1 MIREKETAKGG
12 QNMLSQEEV
21 LEVFSRT
28 GVLLEGHFR
37 LTSGLHAAK
46 YLQCAKLLQ
55 YPQEAAP
62 LCEQLA
68 SYFKDAGA
76 TVVAGPAT
84 GGIILAYE
92 VARALGVRNIF
103 GERENGVMTFR
114 RGFQLS
120 PEDKVLVLEDVVTPG
135 GSVKELIEAVKKA
148 GATVVGVASLVNRSG
163 GKADFGVPF
172 QSLVYLDIQTYQP
185 EDCPMCKAGSEA
197 IKPGSRQL

>member
-1 MIREKETAKGG
+1 MFT
-12 QNMLSQEEV
+12 QEQV
-21 LEVFSRT
+21 LEIFART

-46 YLQCAKLLQ
+46 YLQCAQLLQ
-55 YPQEAAP
+55 YPHEAGP

-92 VARALGVRNIF
+92 VAKALGVKNIF

-114 RGFQLS
+114 RGFKVE
-120 PEDKVLVLEDVVTPG
+120 PTDKVLVLEDVVTTG
-135 GSVKELIEAVKKA
+135 GSVKELIACVKEA
-148 GATVVGVASLVNRSG
+148 GAEGVGVASLVNRSG
-163 GKADFGVPF
+163 GRVDFGVPF
-172 QSLVYLDIQTYQP
+172 KSLVNLDITTYQP
-185 EDCPMCKAGSEA
+185 EDCPMCKEGSVA
-197 IKPGSRQL
+197 YKPGSRQV

>member
-1 MIREKETAKGG
+1 MYT
-12 QNMLSQEEV
+12 QEQV
-21 LEVFSRT
+21 LEIFART

-46 YLQCAKLLQ
+46 YLQCAQLLQ
-55 YPQEAAP
+55 YPHEAGP

-92 VARALGVRNIF
+92 VAKALGVKNIF

-114 RGFQLS
+114 RGFKLE
-120 PEDKVLVLEDVVTPG
+120 PTDKVLVLEDVVTTG
-135 GSVKELIEAVKKA
+135 GSVKELIACVKEA
-148 GATVVGVASLVNRSG
+148 GAEVVGVASLVNRSG
-163 GKADFGVPF
+163 GRVDFGVPF
-172 QSLVYLDIQTYQP
+172 KSLVNLDITTYQP
-185 EDCPMCKAGSEA
+185 DECPMCKEGSVA
-197 IKPGSRQL
+197 YKPGSRQV

>member
-1 MIREKETAKGG
+1 MFT
-12 QNMLSQEEV
+12 QEQV
-21 LEVFSRT
+21 LEIFART

-46 YLQCAKLLQ
+46 YLQCAQLLQ
-55 YPQEAAP
+55 YPHEAGP

-92 VARALGVRNIF
+92 VAKALGVKNIF

-114 RGFQLS
+114 RGFKFE
-120 PEDKVLVLEDVVTPG
+120 PTDKVLVLEDVVTTG
-135 GSVKELIEAVKKA
+135 GSVKELIACVKEA
-148 GATVVGVASLVNRSG
+148 GAEVVGVASLVNRSG
-163 GKADFGVPF
+163 GRVDFGVPF
-172 QSLVYLDIQTYQP
+172 KSLVNLDITTYQP
-185 EDCPMCKAGSEA
+185 EDCPMCKEGSVA
-197 IKPGSRQL
+197 YKPGSRQV

>member
-1 MIREKETAKGG
+1 MFT
-12 QNMLSQEEV
+12 QEQV
-21 LEVFSRT
+21 LEIFART

-46 YLQCAKLLQ
+46 YLQCAQLLQ
-55 YPQEAAP
+55 YPHEAGP

-92 VARALGVRNIF
+92 VAKALGVKNIF

-114 RGFQLS
+114 RGFKV
-120 PEDKVLVLEDVVTPG
+120 ETTDKVLVLEDVVTTG
-135 GSVKELIEAVKKA
+135 GSVKELIACVKEA
-148 GATVVGVASLVNRSG
+148 GAEVVGVASLVNRSG
-163 GKADFGVPF
+163 GRVDFGVPF
-172 QSLVYLDIQTYQP
+172 KSLVNLDITTYQP
-185 EDCPMCKAGSEA
+185 EDCPMCKEGSVA
-197 IKPGSRQL
+197 YKPGSRQV

>member
-1 MIREKETAKGG
+1 MYT
-12 QNMLSQEEV
+12 QEQV
-21 LEVFSRT
+21 LEIFART

-46 YLQCAKLLQ
+46 YLQCAQLLQ
-55 YPQEAAP
+55 YPHEAGP

-92 VARALGVRNIF
+92 VAKALGVKNIF

-114 RGFQLS
+114 RGFKLE
-120 PEDKVLVLEDVVTPG
+120 PTDKVLVLEDVVTTG
-135 GSVKELIEAVKKA
+135 GSVKELIACVKEA
-148 GATVVGVASLVNRSG
+148 GAEVVGVASLVNRSG
-163 GKADFGVPF
+163 GRVDFGVPF
-172 QSLVYLDIQTYQP
+172 KSLVNLDITTYQP
-185 EDCPMCKAGSEA
+185 EECQMCKEGSVA
-197 IKPGSRQL
+197 YKPGSRQV

>member
-1 MIREKETAKGG
+1 MMTNE
-12 QNMLSQEEV
+12 QV
-21 LEVFSRT
+21 LEIFART

-46 YLQCAKLLQ
+46 YLQCAQLLQ
-55 YPQEAAP
+55 YPHEAGP

-92 VARALGVRNIF
+92 VAKALGVKNIF

-114 RGFQLS
+114 RGFKLE
-120 PEDKVLVLEDVVTPG
+120 PTDKVLVLEDVVTTG
-135 GSVKELIEAVKKA
+135 GSVKELIACVKEA
-148 GATVVGVASLVNRSG
+148 GAEVVGVASLVNRSG
-163 GKADFGVPF
+163 GRVDFGVPF
-172 QSLVYLDIQTYQP
+172 KSLVNLDITTYQP
-185 EDCPMCKAGSEA
+185 EECPMCKEGSVA
-197 IKPGSRQL
+197 YKPGSRQV

>member
-1 MIREKETAKGG
+1 MYT
-12 QNMLSQEEV
+12 QEQV
-21 LEVFSRT
+21 LEIFART

-46 YLQCAKLLQ
+46 YLQCAQLLQ
-55 YPQEAAP
+55 YPHEAGP

-92 VARALGVRNIF
+92 VAKALGVKNIF

-114 RGFQLS
+114 RGFKLE
-120 PEDKVLVLEDVVTPG
+120 PTDKVRSEEHT
-135 GSVKELIEAVKKA
+135 SEL
-148 GATVVGVASLVNRSG
+148 
-163 GKADFGVPF
+163 
-172 QSLVYLDIQTYQP
+172 QSQ
-185 EDCPMCKAGSEA
+185 
-197 IKPGSRQL
+197 R

>member
-1 MIREKETAKGG
+1 MYT
-12 QNMLSQEEV
+12 QEQV
-21 LEVFSRT
+21 LEIFART

-46 YLQCAKLLQ
+46 YLQCAQLLQ
-55 YPQEAAP
+55 YPHEAGP

-92 VARALGVRNIF
+92 VAKALGVKNFF

-114 RGFQLS
+114 RGFKLE
-120 PEDKVLVLEDVVTPG
+120 PTDKVLVLEDVVTTG
-135 GSVKELIEAVKKA
+135 GSVKELIACVKEA
-148 GATVVGVASLVNRSG
+148 GAEVVGVASLVNRSG
-163 GKADFGVPF
+163 GRVDFGVPF
-172 QSLVYLDIQTYQP
+172 KSLVNLDITTYQP
-185 EDCPMCKAGSEA
+185 EECPMCKEGSVA
-197 IKPGSRQL
+197 YKPGSRQV

>member
-1 MIREKETAKGG
+1 MYT
-12 QNMLSQEEV
+12 QEQV
-21 LEVFSRT
+21 LEIFART

-46 YLQCAKLLQ
+46 YLQCAQLLQ
-55 YPQEAAP
+55 YPHEAGP

-92 VARALGVRNIF
+92 VAKALGVKNIF

-114 RGFQLS
+114 RGFKVE
-120 PEDKVLVLEDVVTPG
+120 PTDKVLVLEDVVTTG
-135 GSVKELIEAVKKA
+135 GSVKELIACVKEA
-148 GATVVGVASLVNRSG
+148 GAEVVGVASLVNRSG
-163 GKADFGVPF
+163 GRVDFGVPF
-172 QSLVYLDIQTYQP
+172 KSLVNLDITTYQP
-185 EDCPMCKAGSEA
+185 EECPMCKEGSVA
-197 IKPGSRQL
+197 YKPGSRQV

>member
-1 MIREKETAKGG
+1 MYT
-12 QNMLSQEEV
+12 QEQV
-21 LEVFSRT
+21 LEIFART

-46 YLQCAKLLQ
+46 YLQCAQLLQ
-55 YPQEAAP
+55 YPHEAGP

-92 VARALGVRNIF
+92 VAKALGVKNIF

-114 RGFQLS
+114 RGFKLE
-120 PEDKVLVLEDVVTPG
+120 PTDKVLVLEDVVTTG
-135 GSVKELIEAVKKA
+135 GSVKELIACVKEA
-148 GATVVGVASLVNRSG
+148 GAEVVGVASLVNHSG
-163 GKADFGVPF
+163 GRVDFGVPF
-172 QSLVYLDIQTYQP
+172 KSLVNLDITTYQP
-185 EDCPMCKAGSEA
+185 EECPMCKEGSVA
-197 IKPGSRQL
+197 YKPGSRQV

>member
-1 MIREKETAKGG
+1 MFT
-12 QNMLSQEEV
+12 QEQV
-21 LEVFSRT
+21 LEIFART

-46 YLQCAKLLQ
+46 YLQCAQLLQ
-55 YPQEAAP
+55 YPHEAGP

-92 VARALGVRNIF
+92 VAKALGVKNIF

-114 RGFQLS
+114 RGFKVE
-120 PEDKVLVLEDVVTPG
+120 PTDKVMVLEDVVTTG
-135 GSVKELIEAVKKA
+135 GSVKELIACVKEA
-148 GATVVGVASLVNRSG
+148 GAEVVGVASLVNRSG
-163 GKADFGVPF
+163 GRVDFGVPF
-172 QSLVYLDIQTYQP
+172 KSLVNLDITTYQP
-185 EDCPMCKAGSEA
+185 EDCPMCKEGSVA
-197 IKPGSRQL
+197 YKPGSRQV

>member
-1 MIREKETAKGG
+1 MY
-12 QNMLSQEEV
+12 SQEQV
-21 LEVFSRT
+21 LEIFART

-46 YLQCAKLLQ
+46 YLQCAQLLQ
-55 YPQEAAP
+55 YPHEAGP

-92 VARALGVRNIF
+92 VAKALGVKNIF

-114 RGFQLS
+114 RGFKLE
-120 PEDKVLVLEDVVTPG
+120 PTDKVLVLEDVVTTG
-135 GSVKELIEAVKKA
+135 GSVKELIACVKEA
-148 GATVVGVASLVNRSG
+148 GAEVVGVASLVNRSG
-163 GKADFGVPF
+163 GRVDFGVPF
-172 QSLVYLDIQTYQP
+172 KSLVNLDITTYQP
-185 EDCPMCKAGSEA
+185 EECPMCKEGSVA
-197 IKPGSRQL
+197 YKPGSRQV